1 MDSSKSENLKNK
13 NLTENEQKHIKEEEE
28 FTKKVICQ
36 LDRDE
41 QDDVGLKIEPK
52 YKMDPTKFLAVA
64 GSRGP
69 NNQIVSLRDTI
80 FFPIALN
87 RTLII
92 PPFFKHDRGDPTS
105 NHSNTKIVDF
115 HQRVDLKRIK
125 ELISVVEPEN
135 ALEKCGKN
143 GFDIL
148 YRLQQICQRDNY
160 NRIQV
165 SFNVNYLIIF

>member
-1 MDSSKSENLKNK
+1 MNLSKSEDEIFEDKNS
-13 NLTENEQKHIKEEEE
+13 TENEEKLIEAEEN
-28 FTKKVICQ
+28 FTQTGVCQ

-41 QDDVGLKIEPK
+41 QDDVGLRIEPK

-80 FFPIALN
+80 FFAIALN
-87 RTLII
+87 RTLIL

-105 NHSNTKIVDF
+105 NHSNTEIVEF

-125 ELISVVEPEN
+125 ELISVVEPES
-135 ALEKCGKN
+135 ALDKCGN
-143 GFDIL
+143 DGFDIL
-148 YRLQQICQRDNY
+148 YRLQQICQRDNF

-165 SFNVNYLIIF
+165 FSM